1 MRVALIAVPIVLLTT
16 PSMAT
21 AAPPPQ
27 DETAQIQRVLND
39 PQWADRMTNVM
50 VAMSRVFMNMPVG
63 EVEAA
68 VQGRQPTPAD
78 RRRTVQSETGLSEQ
92 QLTQKIE
99 ESRPKMEAGM
109 RAMAAALPAIMKGFS
124 DAQHE
129 MEKATANIPR
139 PDYPRR

>member
-1 MRVALIAVPIVLLTT
+1 MRLVLISLPIAVLAM
-16 PSMAT
+16 PSVAM
-21 AAPPPQ
+21 AAPASQ
-27 DETAQIQRVLND
+27 DETAQIQHVLNN

-50 VAMSRVFMNMPVG
+50 VAMSKAFMNMPVG

-68 VQGRQPTPAD
+68 IQGRQPTSAD
-78 RRRTVQSETGLSEQ
+78 RRRTVQSETGMSEQ
-92 QLTQKIE
+92 QLQQKIE
-99 ESRPKMEAGM
+99 ESRPRMEAGM

-129 MEKATANIPR
+129 MEKATSNIPR